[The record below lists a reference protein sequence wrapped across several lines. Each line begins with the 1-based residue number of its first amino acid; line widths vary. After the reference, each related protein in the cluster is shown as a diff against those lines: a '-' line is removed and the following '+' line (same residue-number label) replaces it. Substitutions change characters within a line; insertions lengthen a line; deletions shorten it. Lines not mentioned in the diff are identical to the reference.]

1 MKIPQSDYLK
11 AISAYNKIITQKT
24 PPPLANIS
32 FNQVMHQSALNISN
46 NDNNVIASL
55 LTQTIDKTRDKLRK
69 SEDISNKALYKEAG
83 LTDTVVALSEAE
95 IALQSMITIRDK
107 MISAYQE
114 IMKMQI

>member
-1 MKIPQSDYLK
+1 
-11 AISAYNKIITQKT
+11 
-24 PPPLANIS
+24 
-32 FNQVMHQSALNISN
+32 MHQSALNISN